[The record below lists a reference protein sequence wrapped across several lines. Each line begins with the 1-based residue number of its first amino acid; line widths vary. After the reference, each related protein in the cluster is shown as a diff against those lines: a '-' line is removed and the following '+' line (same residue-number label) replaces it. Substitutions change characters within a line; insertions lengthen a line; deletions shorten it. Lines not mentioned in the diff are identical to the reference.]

1 MPAVA
6 TALPADDDGAA
17 DDALALLAAARAQL
31 RETSTLDPGLA
42 NWAAAAL
49 DLVLARHSRQEAIA
63 LRRFGRRERD
73 RFIRQLAAE
82 YFAEEPSNRAKAE
95 AVLAA
100 ARQYAAIGWLR
111 HRGSVTCHDSI
122 RGTAQELLWRA
133 MKAHKKFPDSVS
145 MVEKILA
152 RKE

>member
-1 MPAVA
+1 VSPDA
-6 TALPADDDGAA
+6 
-17 DDALALLAAARAQL
+17 ALAQIAAARAQL
-31 RETSTLDPGLA
+31 RETNALDPGLA
-42 NWAAAAL
+42 NWAVAAL
-49 DLVLARHSRQEAIA
+49 DLVLARHSRQEEIA

-82 YFAEEPSNRAKAE
+82 YFSGESGNRAKAE

-111 HRGSVTCHDSI
+111 HRGSVTCLDGI
-122 RGTAQELLWRA
+122 RGTAQGLMWQA

-145 MVEKILA
+145 MIEKILA